1 MASLHCCRHLFR
13 LLARQTRHCSQISAR
28 CTGWHDTKL
37 YQEKTCLKQ
46 FIKCF
51 HEINANS
58 KKFSTSCATHSSKN
72 IVDDHENW
80 KNQPTSFTNRTHLCG
95 GLSSSDVD
103 QSVTLC
109 GWVDRSSKLFLKLYD
124 WTGQVQIIVPDD
136 MVKMVTSLDRESVV
150 EVKGTV
156 KMRPEH
162 QRRPAVCSGEIE
174 ILPSEIKVLNS
185 CDSQVPFYPTCV
197 SYNKV
202 TSDVKMEHRYLDIR
216 SVQMQKILRL
226 RSSFIMKARE
236 FLCNNHGFVDVE
248 TPTLFRKTPGGAKE
262 FLVPTRHKGRF
273 YSLPQSPQQFKQ
285 LLMIGGID
293 RYFQIARCY
302 RDETQKPDRQ
312 PEFTQLDIEMAFT
325 SQTHIMRLIERLLH
339 HCWPPEAGI
348 LPDTFPVMTYDQ
360 ALRDYGID
368 KPDTRFDMKLKDLS
382 DVMSGC
388 GVELLE
394 QAETVTALR
403 IPDGQKY
410 FSNKDL
416 DILCKPINEDNKTKI
431 ITAKI
436 NNPEDWKSSISK
448 NLSINMPTGHQ
459 GAITAGFWRYRSFVC
474 RQREISS
481 KFFEVLGKKRLATAT
496 HLEQKGLTIRNAN
509 DYNIF
514 WVVDFPLFLPKEDED
529 GKLVQGCVESAHH
542 PFTAPVDDDLEL
554 VYSDPTKVRSQH
566 YDLVL
571 NGNEIG
577 GGSVRIHDAKLQK
590 YVLSEILK
598 EDTSELNHLLTAL
611 GMGCPPHAGI
621 ALGLDRL
628 FAILSGVENIK
639 DVIAFPKSYM
649 GLCPMSKAP
658 SSLSESDL
666 TRYHLIQKS

>member
-1 MASLHCCRHLFR
+1 MSSLNNCGHLMK
-13 LLARQTRHCSQISAR
+13 LLNRRIRFSSHIATRCAA
-28 CTGWHDTKL
+28 WHQQRTF
-37 YQEKTCLKQ
+37 LKQ
-46 FIKCF
+46 FITYF
-51 HEINANS
+51 QEIKTNS
-58 KKFSTSCATHSSKN
+58 RTFSTSCAKFSSKD
-72 IVDDHENW
+72 ITGDHETQ
-80 KNQPTSFTNRTHLCG
+80 KIQLTSFTDRTHLCG
-95 GLSSSDVD
+95 SLTVSDVD
-103 QSVTLC
+103 HSVVLC

-124 WTGQVQIIVPDD
+124 WTGQVQIVVPDN
-136 MVKMVTSLDRESVV
+136 MAIMIKSLDRESVL

-156 KMRPEH
+156 RMRPEH
-162 QRRPAVCSGEIE
+162 QRRSDVGSGEVE
-174 ILPSEIKVLNS
+174 ISPSEIKVLNT
-185 CDSQVPFYPTCV
+185 CDSHLPFYPTCV
-197 SYNKV
+197 TYNKV

-216 SVQMQKILRL
+216 SVQMQKVLRL

-236 FLCNNHGFVDVE
+236 FLCNSHGFVDVE

-293 RYFQIARCY
+293 RYFQVARCY

-325 SQTHIMRLIERLLH
+325 SQTHIMRLIEGLLH
-339 HCWPPEAGI
+339 HCWPKAAGQLPE
-348 LPDTFPVMTYDQ
+348 TFPVMTYDE
-360 ALRDYGID
+360 ALRNYGSD

-382 DVMSGC
+382 DIVPNC

-394 QAETVTALR
+394 TEETVTALR
-403 IPDGQKY
+403 IPQGQRY
-410 FSNKDL
+410 FSKKDL
-416 DILCKPINEDNKTKI
+416 DILCKPINEDDKT
-431 ITAKI
+431 
-436 NNPEDWKSSISK
+436 
-448 NLSINMPTGHQ
+448 
-459 GAITAGFWRYRSFVC
+459 
-474 RQREISS
+474 
-481 KFFEVLGKKRLATAT
+481 FEVLGKKRLETAA
-496 HLEQKGLTIRNAN
+496 HIEQKGLVIRNPT
-509 DYNIF
+509 DYNMF

-529 GKLVQGCVESAHH
+529 GRLVSGAVESAHH
-542 PFTAPVDDDLEL
+542 PFTAPVQDDLEL

-590 YVLSEILK
+590 YILSDILK
-598 EDTSELNHLLTAL
+598 EDTSELDHLLKAL
-611 GMGCPPHAGI
+611 GLGCPPHAGI

-658 SSLSESDL
+658 SLLSESDL
-666 TRYHLIQKS
+666 IRYHIAPKSS